1 MLMVVPVKDTT
12 MLTVVM
18 VEKPILT
25 VPVKGTVVIDKVMVE
40 KPILMI
46 VHSEG
51 NGCDG

>member
-1 MLMVVPVKDTT
+1 MLVVVPVKDTT

-25 VPVKGTVVIDKVMVE
+25 V
-40 KPILMI
+40 
-46 VHSEG
+46 HREG